1 LLETKKTIH
10 NTKHYI
16 KHVRKIKLLKRNKTL
31 PELGLG
37 VNLIDGPELHSVDL
51 RVLIWFHGKSPP
63 NHLVLVKLQTHI
75 TKHHLVK
82 IINREK

>member
-1 LLETKKTIH
+1 MLETKKTIYGA
-10 NTKHYI
+10 KHYI
-16 KHVRKIKLLKRNKTL
+16 KYLRKIKLLKRNKTL
-31 PELGLG
+31 PELGLHT
-37 VNLIDGPELHSVDL
+37 NLVGGPELHLVDL
-51 RVLIWFHGKSPP
+51 GVLIWFNEKSPP

>member
-1 LLETKKTIH
+1 LETKKTIH
-10 NTKHYI
+10 DAKHYI
-16 KHVRKIKLLKRNKTL
+16 KHVRKIKRLKWNKTL

-37 VNLIDGPELHSVDL
+37 ANLIGGPELHSVDL
-51 RVLIWFHGKSPP
+51 GVLIWFRRKSPP

-75 TKHHLVK
+75 TKYHLIK